1 MSNKTYSG
9 TCFCGD
15 VAITLTGEPVAM
27 GYCHCSSCRHWSAS
41 PVNAF
46 SLWRPDVLKIVKGE
60 DKIGRFQRSELTV
73 RRWCKTCGGHLFAE
87 HPLWNLVDVY
97 AGTIPDLQFKP
108 ALHVNYGD
116 TVLPM
121 ADGLPKQ
128 RDFPKEFGG
137 SGELLPET

>member
-1 MSNKTYSG
+1 VSNQTYSG
-9 TCFCGD
+9 RCFCGD
-15 VAITLTGEPVAM
+15 VAITLTGKPVAM

-46 SLWRPDVLKIVKGE
+46 SLWRPDTMKIVKGE

-73 RRWCKTCGGHLFAE
+73 RRWCQTCGGHLFAE

-97 AGTIPDLQFKP
+97 AATIPELPFKP
-108 ALHVNYGD
+108 GLHVNYGE

-128 RDFPKEFGG
+128 RDFPKELGG